1 MTMKLFPV
9 LCVGFVA
16 SFVVAMCMGFFL
28 RSTLQLTGNSGNFFE
43 PEVAGIVTLM
53 TVCYVLV
60 HRRSGRQTRGQAL

>member
-16 SFVVAMCMGFFL
+16 SFVVAMCLGGLL
-28 RSTLQLTGNSGNFFE
+28 RIMLQSTRSSGTYFE

-53 TVCYVLV
+53 TLCYVLV
-60 HRRSGRQTRGQAL
+60 HRRSSRQTRGQAL